1 MEITD
6 VITEDNNIREL
17 DTVNA
22 NTNICSILPVDSS
35 ISSTSSTESNSSD
48 SMETDSSPPSG
59 TCSTSVSDD
68 DSTDSM
74 RESDSMS
81 SFLVFSD
88 YIPSD
93 GSSGITGD
101 ESDDSMSLSS
111 ESSQSDRDSSSDY
124 CPSESSMEISSSESE
139 PETKKRKRN
148 PLNNFCLY
156 SIKPNNP
163 NDTNLY
169 IGSTVNFN
177 RRKQQHKKA
186 VTNKRGGTYY
196 CILYR
201 YIRKCGGWDNF
212 TMEKILDYPCET
224 KQQGLLKEKEYIISH
239 KATLNSVMPVSDFT
253 ERMNDI

>member
-17 DTVNA
+17 DTINA
-22 NTNICSILPVDSS
+22 DTNICSILPVDSS
-35 ISSTSSTESNSSD
+35 ISSSSTSSTESNSSD
-48 SMETDSSPPSG
+48 SMET
-59 TCSTSVSDD
+59 SDD
-68 DSTDSM
+68 EST
-74 RESDSMS
+74 
-81 SFLVFSD
+81 D

-93 GSSGITGD
+93 ISSGMTD
-101 ESDDSMSLSS
+101 SDSDDSMSLSS

-124 CPSESSMEISSSESE
+124 YPSEASMEISSSEESTDSE
-139 PETKKRKRN
+139 DFSPLVDEDHYVPETKKRKRN
-148 PLNNFCLY
+148 PLDSFCLY
-156 SIKPNNP
+156 SIRPNNP
-163 NDTNLY
+163 DDTNLY

-186 VTNKRGGTYY
+186 VSNRRGGTYY

-224 KQQGLLKEKEYIISH
+224 KQQGLLKEKEYIIKH
-239 KATLNSVMPVSDFT
+239 EATLNSIMPISESV
-253 ERMNDI
+253 

>member
-6 VITEDNNIREL
+6 VITEDNNLCEL

-48 SMETDSSPPSG
+48 SMET
-59 TCSTSVSDD
+59 SDD

-111 ESSQSDRDSSSDY
+111 ESSKSDRDSSSDY

-139 PETKKRKRN
+139 QETKKRKRN
-148 PLNNFCLY
+148 PLDSFCLY

-169 IGSTVNFN
+169 IGSTINFN

-186 VTNKRGGTYY
+186 VNNKRGGTYY

-224 KQQGLLKEKEYIISH
+224 KQEGLLKEKEYILKH
-239 KATLNSVMPVSDFT
+239 NATLNSIMPISESV
-253 ERMNDI
+253 